1 MQRAVPH
8 LILTA
13 IALLPAAPAF
23 AQPYPNRPIRIITPF
38 GPGNAGDIIPRA
50 IAPHMIQTL
59 RQNIVMDNRPGAGG
73 NIASEIVA
81 RGLPDGYTLMFAT
94 IGTHGINP
102 NIYPK
107 LAYDPIKDFTPI
119 SLAAS
124 SPNLLV
130 LNPAV
135 PAKSVKELIALA
147 KSNPAGMNFGS
158 SGVGTSVHLSGELFN
173 TLAGVKTIHI
183 PYKGAAESLT
193 DLIAGRTQFIFASMS
208 SSINFAKSGKLRA
221 LAVTSAKRHPALP
234 DIPTMQ
240 EAGVPG
246 FEAVAWFGY
255 VAPAGTPAAIVK
267 TLNESVH
274 AALVDA
280 EVKER
285 LFGFGVDPMFSTPAE
300 FSAFIRSELAKWAR
314 VVKASGAKAN

>member
-1 MQRAVPH
+1 MLPH
-8 LILTA
+8 LLRISWSA
-13 IALLPAAPAF
+13 IALIAAGAVV

-59 RQNIVMDNRPGAGG
+59 KANIVMDNRPGAGG

-81 RGLPDGYTLMFAT
+81 RGVPDGYTLLFAT

-107 LAYDPIKDFTPI
+107 LAYDPIKDFAPI

-147 KSNPAGMNFGS
+147 KSNPGSMNFGS

-173 TLAGVKTIHI
+173 TLAGVKTVHI
-183 PYKGAAESLT
+183 PYKGASEALT

-208 SSINFAKSGKLRA
+208 SSINLAKSGKLRA
-221 LAVTSAKRHPALP
+221 LAVTSGKRHPALP
-234 DIPTMQ
+234 DVPTMQ

-255 VAPAGTPAAIVK
+255 VAPAGTPLPIVK
-267 TLNESVH
+267 TLNESII
-274 AALVDA
+274 AALNDN

-285 LFGFGVDPMFSTPAE
+285 LFGFGVDPLFSTPAE
-300 FSAFIRSELAKWAR
+300 FGAFIRNELGKWAR

>member
-1 MQRAVPH
+1 MTYASAGIG
-8 LILTA
+8 LA
-13 IALLPAAPAF
+13 IAVALTGAAA
-23 AQPYPNRPIRIITPF
+23 AQGYPNHPIRIITPF

-59 RQNIVMDNRPGAGG
+59 HQNIVMDNRPGAGG

-81 RGLPDGYTLMFAT
+81 KGTPDGYTLLFAT

-130 LNPAV
+130 VNPNLPV
-135 PAKSVKELIALA
+135 KTVKELIALA
-147 KSNPAGMNFGS
+147 KSKPGGLNFGS

-173 TLAGVKTIHI
+173 TLAGVKTIHV

-208 SSINFAKSGKLRA
+208 SSINLAKSGKLRP
-221 LAVTSAKRHPALP
+221 LAVTSAMRHPALP

-240 EAGVPG
+240 EAGVAG

-255 VAPAGTPAAIVK
+255 VAPAGLPKQIVTK
-267 TLNESVH
+267 LNGTVH
-274 AALVDA
+274 AALMDQ
-280 EVKER
+280 EVRER
-285 LFGFGVDPMFSTPAE
+285 LFGFGVDPLASTPEE
-300 FSAFIRSELAKWAR
+300 FAAFIRSEVRKWAR
-314 VVKASGAKAN
+314 VVKASGATVN